1 MTTSP
6 TVSPRPVRAAP
17 PTSDLDSNQ
26 DIVGVRW
33 EMVMRARDRAAD
45 AQSDSSDVLRQV
57 ADRLAK
63 ELSNLQSEAESRR
76 NAG

>member
-1 MTTSP
+1 MATPP
-6 TVSPRPVRAAP
+6 TISPRSVRAKS
-17 PTSDLDSNQ
+17 PTSDLDSSR
-26 DIVGVRW
+26 DIVGIRW

-45 AQSDSSDVLRQV
+45 AQPDSSDVLRQV

-76 NAG
+76 NTG